1 MTTNTHIAA
10 QSAKPS
16 WNVNFID
23 RGWTTAVVEVRI
35 NDKLIGQFNSCD
47 SLSHVLP
54 RVLAAALA
62 SWAAPALDA
71 QGEIGIPDG
80 FVLVPAQVLRN
91 ASDSLGSFV
100 SDHGW
105 SQADM
110 DAMDVLD
117 AYLAGNPAAPP
128 PPAVGKPLSD
138 YEIDALL
145 LEEHAGDS
153 EMHEFAHQV
162 LALFCKIN
170 GIVTKDTGT

>member
-10 QSAKPS
+10 QARKAADAMESPGFMA
-16 WNVNFID
+16 D
-23 RGWTTAVVEVRI
+23 TAVLTDLLR
-35 NDKLIGQFNSCD
+35 
-47 SLSHVLP
+47 
-54 RVLAAALA
+54 RAAQALE
-62 SWAAPALDA
+62 AAPALDA